1 MKEEKVLDVLMY
13 IFENY
18 MDDTHE
24 FSPDQDALTL
34 ELSQAGFPKGEIN
47 KAFDWLEELS
57 SLRDAKPISQQ
68 VRSSRT
74 TSTRHFSQTELA
86 KVNMTCR
93 GQLLRLEQSGVLDPV
108 AREIVIDRIM
118 ALESEEIDIEQLKWV
133 VLMVL
138 FNQPGQEQAYDLL
151 EDWVVSEKRDFLF

>member
-18 MDDTHE
+18 MDDSHE
-24 FSPDQDALTL
+24 FSPDQDALLL

-57 SLRDAKPISQQ
+57 SLRDAKP
-68 VRSSRT
+68 VGKVSSGRT
-74 TSTRHFSQTELA
+74 TSTRYFSQIELT
-86 KVNMTCR
+86 KINMTCR
-93 GQLLRLEQSGVLDPV
+93 GQLLRLEQSGVLDPI

>member
-1 MKEEKVLDVLMY
+1 MKEENVLDVLMY

-18 MDDTHE
+18 MDDSHE
-24 FSPDQDALTL
+24 FSPDQDALIL

-47 KAFDWLEELS
+47 KAFNWLEELS
-57 SLRDAKPISQQ
+57 SLRDAQPTRS
-68 VRSSRT
+68 VTSSRT
-74 TSTRHFSQTELA
+74 SSIRYFSQIESA
-86 KVNMTCR
+86 KVNITCR
-93 GQLLRLEQSGVLDPV
+93 GQLLRLEQSGVLDPI

>member
-18 MDDTHE
+18 MDDSHE
-24 FSPDQDALTL
+24 FSPDQDALIL

-47 KAFDWLEELS
+47 KAFNWLEELS
-57 SLRDAKPISQQ
+57 SLRDDKPVGMVS
-68 VRSSRT
+68 SSRPS
-74 TSTRHFSQTELA
+74 STRLFSDHETA
-86 KVNMTCR
+86 KVSMSCR
-93 GQLLRLEQSGVLDPV
+93 GQLLRLEQSGVLDSA
-108 AREIVIDRIM
+108 AREIVIDRLT

-151 EDWVVSEKRDFLF
+151 EDWVVSENRDFLF

>member
-18 MDDTHE
+18 MDDSHE
-24 FSPDQDALTL
+24 FSPDQDALII

-57 SLRDAKPISQQ
+57 SLRDAKPQSQAS
-68 VRSSRT
+68 SSRT
-74 TSTRHFSQTELA
+74 TSTRHFSQSESV
-86 KVNMTCR
+86 KINMICR
-93 GQLLRLEQSGVLDPV
+93 GQLLRLEQSGVLDPD

-118 ALESEEIDIEQLKWV
+118 ALESEEIDTEQLKWV

>member
-18 MDDTHE
+18 MDDSHE
-24 FSPDQDALTL
+24 FSPDQDALIL

-47 KAFDWLEELS
+47 KAFNWLEELS
-57 SLRDAKPISQQ
+57 SLRDDKP
-68 VRSSRT
+68 VGMVASSRPL
-74 TSTRHFSQTELA
+74 STRFFSDHETA
-86 KVNMTCR
+86 KISMTCR
-93 GQLLRLEQSGVLDPV
+93 GQLLRLEQSGVLDSV
-108 AREIVIDRIM
+108 AREIVIDRLT

-151 EDWVVSEKRDFLF
+151 EDWVVSENRDFLF

>member
-18 MDDTHE
+18 MDDSHE
-24 FSPDQDALTL
+24 FSPDQDALIL
-34 ELSQAGFPKGEIN
+34 ELSQAGFPTGEIN

-57 SLRDAKPISQQ
+57 SLRDAKPVGQAIGSRSTSARHYSQ
-68 VRSSRT
+68 VES
-74 TSTRHFSQTELA
+74 A
-86 KVNMTCR
+86 KVNMACR
-93 GQLLRLEQSGVLDPV
+93 GQMLRLEQSGVLDSV

-151 EDWVVSEKRDFLF
+151 EDWVVSEKRDFLS

>member
-18 MDDTHE
+18 MDDSHE
-24 FSPDQDALTL
+24 FSPDQDALIL

-47 KAFDWLEELS
+47 KAFNWLEELS
-57 SLRDAKPISQQ
+57 SLRDDKPVGMVS
-68 VRSSRT
+68 SSRPS
-74 TSTRHFSQTELA
+74 STRFFSGHETA
-86 KVNMTCR
+86 KVSMACR

-108 AREIVIDRIM
+108 AREIVIDRLT

-151 EDWVVSEKRDFLF
+151 EDWVVSENRDFLF

>member
-18 MDDTHE
+18 MDDSHE
-24 FSPDQDALTL
+24 FSPDQDALII

-57 SLRDAKPISQQ
+57 SLRDAKPVGQAS
-68 VRSSRT
+68 SSRT
-74 TSTRHFSQTELA
+74 TSTRYFSATESA
-86 KVNMTCR
+86 KINMTCR

-108 AREIVIDRIM
+108 AREIVLDRIM
-118 ALESEEIDIEQLKWV
+118 ALESEEIDIDQLKWI

>member
-18 MDDTHE
+18 MDDSHE
-24 FSPDQDALTL
+24 FSPDQDALIL

-47 KAFDWLEELS
+47 KAFNWLEELS
-57 SLRDAKPISQQ
+57 SLRDDKPVGMVS
-68 VRSSRT
+68 SSRPL
-74 TSTRHFSQTELA
+74 STRFFSDHETT
-86 KVNMTCR
+86 KISMSCR
-93 GQLLRLEQSGVLDPV
+93 GQLLRLEQSGVLDSI
-108 AREIVIDRIM
+108 AREIVIDRLT

-151 EDWVVSEKRDFLF
+151 EDWVVSENRDFLF

>member
-18 MDDTHE
+18 MDDSHE
-24 FSPDQDALTL
+24 FSPDQDALL
-34 ELSQAGFPKGEIN
+34 IELSQAGFPKGEIN

-57 SLRDAKPISQQ
+57 SLRDARPAGL
-68 VRSSRT
+68 VLRGRT
-74 TSTRHFSQTELA
+74 TSIRHFSQYESM
-86 KVNMTCR
+86 KVNQTCR
-93 GQLLRLEQSGVLDPV
+93 GQLLRLEQSGVLDSV